1 MYQFVGKEPA
11 KCLIVRQAPAERR
24 LRQSDRDRSSEHE
37 VNYTAALLPWPFRS
51 KITSVPQMHALH
63 CMHLNVT
70 QGNRFGMVQVHCE
83 EWWTMV
89 NPHAKSA
96 KQWLVSPLE
105 APTPLWGSRLQE
117 EASWRRRVGDPAP
130 SHDLFY
136 MGINHDKPTIWGWCL
151 PLFTTHLW

>member
-51 KITSVPQMHALH
+51 KITSVPQ
-63 CMHLNVT
+63 NVT

-83 EWWTMV
+83 EW
-89 NPHAKSA
+89 
-96 KQWLVSPLE
+96 
-105 APTPLWGSRLQE
+105 
-117 EASWRRRVGDPAP
+117 
-130 SHDLFY
+130 
-136 MGINHDKPTIWGWCL
+136 
-151 PLFTTHLW
+151 